1 MNGSWLPASEAKL
14 ENNDIG
20 FLQSAVIVERLRT
33 FKTSVPYISEH
44 LTRFQRSCTAIGI
57 ELTHDEQTLRS
68 LVLEVA
74 KKNCPSESEDISIV
88 LIASPG
94 VTDGLK
100 PTLICM
106 PSVLPWQ
113 RLAAFY
119 SHGQELLITDIQNVP
134 PSSWSPQIKTRSRLH
149 YYLADRDA
157 RQKTGNPNCSGIVI
171 DPAGNILDTSISNV
185 AMLEGDRLIY
195 PPDELLLPGLSQAR
209 MLKIAEQIL
218 PTESI
223 CKETISA
230 ERLRAAETIILSGT
244 TGCMWYAS
252 SVDGRVIKQPTENSI
267 AMKIRQRW
275 IEELEFNFVS
285 QAVERVQ

>member
-1 MNGSWLPASEAKL
+1 
-14 ENNDIG
+14 
-20 FLQSAVIVERLRT
+20 
-33 FKTSVPYISEH
+33 
-44 LTRFQRSCTAIGI
+44 
-57 ELTHDEQTLRS
+57 
-68 LVLEVA
+68 
-74 KKNCPSESEDISIV
+74 
-88 LIASPG
+88 
-94 VTDGLK
+94 
-100 PTLICM
+100 
-106 PSVLPWQ
+106 
-113 RLAAFY
+113 
-119 SHGQELLITDIQNVP
+119 
-134 PSSWSPQIKTRSRLH
+134 
-149 YYLADRDA
+149 
-157 RQKTGNPNCSGIVI
+157 
-171 DPAGNILDTSISNV
+171 
-185 AMLEGDRLIY
+185 MLEGDRLIY

-252 SVDGRVIKQPTENSI
+252 SVDGRVIKRPTENSI